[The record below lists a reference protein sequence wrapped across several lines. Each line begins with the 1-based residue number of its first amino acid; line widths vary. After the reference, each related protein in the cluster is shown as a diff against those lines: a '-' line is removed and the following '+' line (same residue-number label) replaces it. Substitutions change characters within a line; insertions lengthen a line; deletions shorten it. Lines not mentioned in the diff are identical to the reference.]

1 MEIGES
7 GVGRGIA
14 MYVAQIEGR
23 GMNGTASG
31 EEMNQEE

>member
-1 MEIGES
+1 MEIGEP
-7 GVGRGIA
+7 GVERGMA

-23 GMNGTASG
+23 GMNGMASR